1 MIQPRKRRSIN
12 QVKEE
17 ISIQVLRESLP
28 QQWVIHDYGADYGID
43 CVIELFD
50 FIEGDT
56 TVAETLGENIFVQ
69 LKGSSSINYG
79 TRRAYHRGNVAKGP
93 LTESPDQ
100 YDEIPVAKFQLEMSE
115 ILTIQAMGVAVPV
128 LLVLVDTDTR
138 EAYFICLNDY
148 IDKVII
154 PEDPKY
160 YEKGHKTINIPL
172 ANKICLQEDHLI
184 PLRAY
189 GKRSKMYGAFGTFH
203 YQHQEIRRARNSMLV
218 KENMSKENVIAMIKT
233 FASISL
239 RLDIWKGHEFWKP
252 MAWSH
257 AEITDVLEGIELGLA
272 SENFDALLEFCDL
285 HVWRRL
291 ANLSSMYEELV
302 REWFMPT
309 SLAVVASYPSPPSE
323 MAASPERE
331 EFRASEQPEN

>member
-17 ISIQVLRESLP
+17 ISVQVLREHLP
-28 QQWVIHDYGADYGID
+28 EQWVIHDYGADYGID

-50 FIEGDT
+50 FVEGDA

-93 LTESPDQ
+93 LAESRDQ
-100 YDEIPVAKFQLEMSE
+100 YDDIPVAKFQLEMSE
-115 ILTIQAMGVAVPV
+115 ILTVQAMGVAVPV
-128 LLVLVDTDTR
+128 LLILVDTTTR
-138 EAYFICLNDY
+138 DAFFICLNDY

-154 PEDPKY
+154 PEDPLY

-172 ANKICLQEDHLI
+172 ANQIRLEEDRLV

-189 GKRSKMYGAFGTFH
+189 GKRSKMYGAFGMFH
-203 YQHQEIRRARNSMLV
+203 YQHREILRARGKMLV
-218 KENMSKENVIAMIKT
+218 AEKISPDNVIAMIRT

-252 MAWSH
+252 MAWSYT
-257 AEITDVLEGIELGLA
+257 ELSDILENIQSGFALEHIDG
-272 SENFDALLEFCDL
+272 LLEYCDM

-309 SLAVVASYPSPPSE
+309 GLAALCSYPSPSTDEPTDTDATDSY
-323 MAASPERE
+323 PG
-331 EFRASEQPEN
+331 

>member
-1 MIQPRKRRSIN
+1 MIPPKKRRSIN

-17 ISIQVLRESLP
+17 ISVVALRDRLP
-28 QQWVIHDYGADYGID
+28 EQWVVHDYGADYGID

-50 FIEGDT
+50 FVEGDD

-79 TRRAYHRGNVAKGP
+79 TRRAYHRGNVTKGP
-93 LTESPDQ
+93 LTESRDK
-100 YDEIPVAKFQLEMSE
+100 YDDILVAKFQLEMSE
-115 ILTIQAMGVAVPV
+115 ILTVQAMGVAIPV
-128 LLVLVDTDTR
+128 LLVLVDTITR
-138 EAYFICLNDY
+138 DAYFICLNDY

-154 PEDPKY
+154 PEDPLY

-172 ANKICLQEDHLI
+172 ANKISRHEDHLV

-203 YQHQEIRRARNSMLV
+203 YQHQEVRRARGKMLV
-218 KENMSKENVIAMIKT
+218 ADNMSRENVIAMIEA
-233 FASISL
+233 FASVSL

-252 MAWSH
+252 MAMSYS
-257 AEITDVLEGIELGLA
+257 ELKDVLESIQSGLA
-272 SENFDALLEFCDL
+272 LEHFDSLLEYCDM

-309 SLAVVASYPSPPSE
+309 SLAVLCSYPPTSGEMPPDVGD
-323 MAASPERE
+323 AAG
-331 EFRASEQPEN
+331 

>member
-17 ISIQVLRESLP
+17 ISVQVLRERLP
-28 QQWVIHDYGADYGID
+28 EQWVIHDYGADYGID

-50 FIEGDT
+50 FVEGDA

-69 LKGSSSINYG
+69 LKGSSSISYG

-93 LTESPDQ
+93 LAESREQ
-100 YDEIPVAKFQLEMSE
+100 YDDIPVAKFQLEMSE
-115 ILTIQAMGVAVPV
+115 ILTVQAMGVAVPV
-128 LLVLVDTDTR
+128 LLVLVDTITR

-154 PEDPKY
+154 PEDPMY
-160 YEKGHKTINIPL
+160 CEKGHKTINIPL
-172 ANKICLQEDHLI
+172 ANKISLHEDHLV

-189 GKRSKMYGAFGTFH
+189 GKRSKMYGAFGTFR
-203 YQHQEIRRARNSMLV
+203 YQHDEIRRAAGRMLV
-218 KENMSKENVIAMIKT
+218 AENMPRENVIAMIKN
-233 FASISL
+233 FASVSL

-257 AEITDVLEGIELGLA
+257 ADLSDILENIQSGFA
-272 SENFDALLEFCDL
+272 TENFDGLLEYCDV

-291 ANLSSMYEELV
+291 ANLSNMYEELV

-309 SLAVVASYPSPPSE
+309 SLAVLCSYPSPPPIEVPAGAGTAESN
-323 MAASPERE
+323 AI
-331 EFRASEQPEN
+331 

>member
-1 MIQPRKRRSIN
+1 MNQQRKRRSIN

-17 ISIQVLRESLP
+17 ISEQVLRERLP
-28 QQWVIHDYGADYGID
+28 EQWVIHSYGADYGID

-50 FIEGDT
+50 FLEGDA

-79 TRRAYHRGNVAKGP
+79 TRRAYHRANVAKGP
-93 LTESPDQ
+93 LTESRDQ
-100 YDEIPVAKFQLEMSE
+100 YDDIPVAKFQLEMSE
-115 ILTIQAMGVAVPV
+115 ILTVQAMGVAVPV
-128 LLVLVDTDTR
+128 LLVLVDTISRD
-138 EAYFICLNDY
+138 AYFICLNDY
-148 IDKVII
+148 IDKVLI
-154 PEDPKY
+154 PEDPLY
-160 YEKGHKTINIPL
+160 YEKAHKTINIPL
-172 ANKICLQEDHLI
+172 ANKITCHEDHLV

-203 YQHQEIRRARNSMLV
+203 YQHQEIRRARGKMFV
-218 KENMSKENVIAMIKT
+218 PENMPRENVCSMIKT
-233 FASISL
+233 FTAACL

-252 MAWSH
+252 MDWCH
-257 AEITDVLEGIELGLA
+257 AELKDILEGIESGLA
-272 SENFDALLEFCDL
+272 ADNFDAFLEYCDV

-309 SLAVVASYPSPPSE
+309 SLALLCSYPSLPAE
-323 MAASPERE
+323 MSTVLDTTEPNV
-331 EFRASEQPEN
+331 S

>member
-1 MIQPRKRRSIN
+1 MNQPRKRRSIN

-17 ISIQVLRESLP
+17 ISVQVLRERLP
-28 QQWVIHDYGADYGID
+28 EQWVIHDYGADYGID

-50 FIEGDT
+50 FVEGDA

-93 LTESPDQ
+93 LAESRDR
-100 YDEIPVAKFQLEMSE
+100 YDDIPVAKFQLEMSE
-115 ILTIQAMGVAVPV
+115 ILTVQAMGVAVPV
-128 LLVLVDTDTR
+128 LLVLVDTTTR
-138 EAYFICLNDY
+138 EAYFVCLNDY

-154 PEDPKY
+154 PEDPLY

-172 ANKICLQEDHLI
+172 ANKISTHEDSLV

-203 YQHQEIRRARNSMLV
+203 YQQQEIRRARGKMLV
-218 KENMSKENVIAMIKT
+218 EEVRSRESIIAMVKT
-233 FASISL
+233 FTSVAL
-239 RLDIWKGHEFWKP
+239 RLDIWKGHEFWQP
-252 MAWSH
+252 MGWSH
-257 AEITDVLEGIELGLA
+257 KELSDILENVQSGFAI
-272 SENFDALLEFCDL
+272 ENFEVLLEYCDV

-309 SLAVVASYPSPPSE
+309 SLAVLCSYPSNPDETPCTND
-323 MAASPERE
+323 ATASN
-331 EFRASEQPEN
+331 AG